1 MFEMLVMILMMT
13 LTLTL
18 MIKTMMVIN
27 GDDGDDNDNDDND
40 DGGGGGVYYCIH
52 QSVSAVHSAGE
63 ALSSLS
69 GHNVDKLKQYRIS

>member
-1 MFEMLVMILMMT
+1 
-13 LTLTL
+13 
-18 MIKTMMVIN
+18 MMVTN
-27 GDDGDDNDNDDND
+27 GGHGDDNDIDDND
-40 DGGGGGVYYCIH
+40 DGRGSGGGGGGGYHIH

>member
-1 MFEMLVMILMMT
+1 MMT

-18 MIKTMMVIN
+18 MMMIRTMMVTN
-27 GDDGDDNDNDDND
+27 GGNGDDNDIDDND

-69 GHNVDKLKQYRIS
+69 GHNVDKLKQ